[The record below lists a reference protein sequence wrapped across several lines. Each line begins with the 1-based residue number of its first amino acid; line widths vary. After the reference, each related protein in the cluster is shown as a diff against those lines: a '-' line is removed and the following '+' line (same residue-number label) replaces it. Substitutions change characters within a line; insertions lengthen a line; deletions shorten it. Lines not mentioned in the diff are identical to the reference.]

1 MAVVNFSD
9 SKTTK
14 QTSVNTQIFKG
25 FSTQGREFKDPKLYD
40 VELVKQDLL
49 NHFNIR
55 KGEKLENPD
64 FGTNIWLYVFDPLDE
79 ETKNL
84 VIEDVESVIN
94 YDPRVTLDQIEV
106 QESDHGLSVKM
117 TVLYIGYALGE
128 TINLLFDQN
137 QGLLQGPGQVF
148 TSSSSTY

>member
-9 SKTTK
+9 SKNTK
-14 QTSVNTQIFKG
+14 QTSVNSQIFKG

-40 VELVKQDLL
+40 VELVKHDLL

-84 VIEDVESVIN
+84 VIEDVETVVN

-117 TVLYIGYALGE
+117 TVLYIGYAIGE

-137 QGLLQGPGQVF
+137 QGLLVGPGQVF
-148 TSSSSTY
+148 TSQSSTY

>member
-137 QGLLQGPGQVF
+137 QGLLQGPGKVF

>member
-9 SKTTK
+9 SKSTK

-117 TVLYIGYALGE
+117 TVLYIGYAIGE

-148 TSSSSTY
+148 TSSSSSY

>member
-9 SKTTK
+9 QKRTK
-14 QTSVNTQIFKG
+14 QTSVNSQIFKG

>member
-1 MAVVNFSD
+1 MAIVNFTNQ
-9 SKTTK
+9 KQTK
-14 QTSVNTQIFKG
+14 KTSVNTQIFKG

-64 FGTNIWLYVFDPLDE
+64 FGTNIWLYVFDPLDD

-84 VIEDVESVIN
+84 VIQDVESVIN

-106 QESDHGLSVKM
+106 QESDHGLSVRM
-117 TVLYIGYALGE
+117 TVLYIGYAIGE

-137 QGLLQGPGQVF
+137 QGLLQGPSQVF
-148 TSSSSTY
+148 SNQTTNY

>member
-9 SKTTK
+9 SKNTK
-14 QTSVNTQIFKG
+14 QTSVNSQIFKG

-84 VIEDVESVIN
+84 VIEDVETVVN

-117 TVLYIGYALGE
+117 TVLYIGYAIGE

-137 QGLLQGPGQVF
+137 QGLLVGPGQVF
-148 TSSSSTY
+148 NSQTSTY

>member
-1 MAVVNFSD
+1 M
-9 SKTTK
+9 K
-14 QTSVNTQIFKG
+14 Q
-25 FSTQGREFKDPKLYD
+25 
-40 VELVKQDLL
+40 
-49 NHFNIR
+49 
-55 KGEKLENPD
+55 
-64 FGTNIWLYVFDPLDE
+64 
-79 ETKNL
+79 KNL

-94 YDPRVTLDQIEV
+94 YDPRVTMDQIEV

>member
-9 SKTTK
+9 SKNTK
-14 QTSVNTQIFKG
+14 QTSVNSQIFKG

-84 VIEDVESVIN
+84 VIEDVETVVN

-117 TVLYIGYALGE
+117 TVLYIGYAIGE

-137 QGLLQGPGQVF
+137 QGLLVGPGQVF
-148 TSSSSTY
+148 ASQSSTY